1 MTKQIL
7 SYFIAGVLSLTFV
20 SGCINYTN
28 TGTEQETPV
37 QEVEVKE
44 SPKPVSGYT
53 DFRNPT
59 KKTSQDNTVSVPVNA
74 PKKAQDKEYPII
86 AYSAYEV
93 MYNPEYKIPRW
104 VRYELLA
111 SETDGVWSRKGLKFT
126 PDPSV
131 SFPQA
136 EDYDYRG
143 SGWSRGHMAPAAD
156 FKWSSTAMIESFYFT
171 NCCPQNLELN
181 SGQWSTLEKKV
192 RDWANRFGSLIVY
205 TGPIVLENT
214 YGTIGYNKV
223 VVPDAFFKAILAG
236 EQSIAFVMYNHNNNE
251 NMQKCAM
258 SVDDLELLSG
268 IDFFAELDDNLE
280 NQVEAAYNLRNWGL

>member
-1 MTKQIL
+1 MTKRVL
-7 SYFIAGVLSLTFV
+7 SYFLPSILSLTIV
-20 SGCINYTN
+20 GGCINYTN

-37 QEVEVKE
+37 QEIEIKE
-44 SPKPVSGYT
+44 PPKSISGYT

-59 KKTSQDNTVSVPVNA
+59 PKISEGNTGSLPANA
-74 PKKAQDKEYPII
+74 PKKAKDKEYPII
-86 AYSAYEV
+86 SYSAYEV

-104 VRYELLA
+104 VKYELLA

-126 PDPSV
+126 PDPSI

-156 FKWSSTAMIESFYFT
+156 FKWSSTAMIETFFFT
-171 NCCPQNLELN
+171 NCCPQNIELN

-192 RDWANRFGSLIVY
+192 RDWANRYGSLTVY
-205 TGPIVLENT
+205 TGPIVLDNA

-258 SVDDLELLSG
+258 SVDDLEALTG
-268 IDFFAELDDNLE
+268 IDFFAEQVDDFE
-280 NQVEAAYNLRNWGL
+280 NQVEATFNLRNLGL

>member
-1 MTKQIL
+1 MIKQNL
-7 SYFIAGVLSLTFV
+7 SYLISCVLSITLV

-37 QEVEVKE
+37 QEIEVKE
-44 SPKPVSGYT
+44 PSTPISGYT

-59 KKTSQDNTVSVPVNA
+59 PKTSEGNTVSSPVNA
-74 PKKAQDKEYPII
+74 PKNAQDKEYPII
-86 AYSAYEV
+86 SYSAYEV

-104 VRYELLA
+104 VKYELLA

-126 PDPSV
+126 PDPSI

-156 FKWSSTAMIESFYFT
+156 FKWSSTAMIETFYFT

-192 RDWANRFGSLIVY
+192 RDWANRYGSLTVY
-205 TGPIVLENT
+205 TGPIVLDNA

-258 SVDDLELLSG
+258 SVDDLEALTG
-268 IDFFAELDDNLE
+268 IDFFAEQVDDFE
-280 NQVEAAYNLRNWGL
+280 NQVEATYNLRNWGL

>member
-1 MTKQIL
+1 MTTRL
-7 SYFIAGVLSLTFV
+7 LLYFIPSILSLTIV

-28 TGTEQETPV
+28 TGTEQEAPV
-37 QEVEVKE
+37 QEVEIKE
-44 SPKPVSGYT
+44 SPKPVSGYA

-59 KKTSQDNTVSVPVNA
+59 RKTTQDKSTSTSVNHLP
-74 PKKAQDKEYPII
+74 KAQEKEYPII
-86 AYSAYEV
+86 SYSGYEV

-104 VRYELLA
+104 VKYELLA
-111 SETDGVWSRKGLKFT
+111 SETDGEWSRKGLKFT

-136 EDYDYRG
+136 DDYDYRG

-156 FKWSSTAMIESFYFT
+156 FKWSSTAMIETFYFT

-192 RDWANRFGSLIVY
+192 REWANRYGSLTVY
-205 TGPIVLENT
+205 TGPIVLDNA

-251 NMQKCAM
+251 NIQKCAM
-258 SVDDLELLSG
+258 SVDDLEALTG
-268 IDFFAELDDNLE
+268 IDFFAEQVDDFE
-280 NQVEAAYNLRNWGL
+280 NQVEATYNLRNWGL

>member
-28 TGTEQETPV
+28 TGTEQETQV

-86 AYSAYEV
+86 TYSAYEV

-143 SGWSRGHMAPAAD
+143 SGWSRGHMAPAAY

-192 RDWANRFGSLIVY
+192 RDWANRYGSLTVY
-205 TGPIVLENT
+205 TGPIVLDNA

-258 SVDDLELLSG
+258 SVDDLEALTG
-268 IDFFAELDDNLE
+268 INFFAEQVDDFE
-280 NQVEAAYNLRNWGL
+280 DQVEATYNLRNWGL

>member
-1 MTKQIL
+1 MTKRIL
-7 SYFIAGVLSLTFV
+7 SYFLPGILSLTIV
-20 SGCINYTN
+20 GGCINYTN
-28 TGTEQETPV
+28 TGIEQETPV

-44 SPKPVSGYT
+44 SSKPVSGYT

-59 KKTSQDNTVSVPVNA
+59 PKASQDNSVSAPVNA
-74 PKKAQDKEYPII
+74 PQKAEDKEYPII
-86 AYSAYEV
+86 SYSAYEV

-104 VRYELLA
+104 IKYELLA

-136 EDYDYRG
+136 EDSDYRG

-156 FKWSSTAMIESFYFT
+156 FKWSSQAMIETFFFT
-171 NCCPQNLELN
+171 NCCPQNQAMN
-181 SGQWSTLEKKV
+181 SGQWHTLEKKV
-192 RDWANRFGSLIVY
+192 RDWANRYGALIVY
-205 TGPIVLENT
+205 TGPIVLDNA

-223 VVPDAFFKAILAG
+223 VVPDAFFKAILTG
-236 EQSIAFVMYNHNNNE
+236 EQAIAFVMYNHNNNE

-258 SVDDLELLSG
+258 TVDDLEVLTG
-268 IDFFAELDDNLE
+268 IDFFTELDDDFE
-280 NQVEAAYNLRNWGL
+280 NRVEATCNLNFWR

>member
-1 MTKQIL
+1 MTKRVISYIL
-7 SYFIAGVLSLTFV
+7 SGILSLIIV

-28 TGTEQETPV
+28 TGTEQGTPV
-37 QEVEVKE
+37 QEIESKE
-44 SPKPVSGYT
+44 PLKPVFGYT

-59 KKTSQDNTVSVPVNA
+59 PMTSEDNTVSSPVNGS
-74 PKKAQDKEYPII
+74 KKAQDKEYPII
-86 AYSAYEV
+86 SYSAYEV

-136 EDYDYRG
+136 DDYDYRG

-156 FKWSSTAMIESFYFT
+156 FKWSSTAMIETFFFT
-171 NCCPQNLELN
+171 NCCPQDQAMN
-181 SGQWSTLEKKV
+181 SGQWHTLEKKV
-192 RDWANRFGSLIVY
+192 RDWANRYGSLTVY
-205 TGPIVLENT
+205 TGPIVLDNA

-236 EQSIAFVMYNHNNNE
+236 ERSIAFVMYNHNNNE

-258 SVDDLELLSG
+258 SVDDLEIISG
-268 IDFFAELDDNLE
+268 IDFFSELDDGLE
-280 NQVEAAYNLRNWGL
+280 ADIESTYNLKNWGL

>member
-1 MTKQIL
+1 MTKRL
-7 SYFIAGVLSLTFV
+7 LLYFIPSILSLTIV

-28 TGTEQETPV
+28 TGTEQEAPV
-37 QEVEVKE
+37 QEVEIKE
-44 SPKPVSGYT
+44 SPKPVSGYA

-59 KKTSQDNTVSVPVNA
+59 RKTTQDKSTSTSVNHLP
-74 PKKAQDKEYPII
+74 KAQEKEYPII
-86 AYSAYEV
+86 SYSGYEV
-93 MYNPEYKIPRW
+93 MYNPEHKIPRW
-104 VRYELLA
+104 VKYELLA
-111 SETDGVWSRKGLKFT
+111 SETDGEWSRTGLKFT

-136 EDYDYRG
+136 DDYDYRG

-156 FKWSSTAMIESFYFT
+156 FKWSSTAMIETFYFT

-192 RDWANRFGSLIVY
+192 REWANRYGSLTVY
-205 TGPIVLENT
+205 TGPIVLDNA

-251 NMQKCAM
+251 NIQKCAM
-258 SVDDLELLSG
+258 SVDDLEALTG
-268 IDFFAELDDNLE
+268 IDFFAEQVDDFE
-280 NQVEAAYNLRNWGL
+280 NQVEATYNLRNWGL